1 MKKTVFKVLSVVMAL
16 CLFIGTMPVMT
27 FAESIELETVENV
40 PMIKFSPETQIDV
53 QVGGNTINRFYSA
66 GTEVDTTKHFY
77 NQLTSNQKK
86 IYDQIWAAGP
96 VETIEID
103 MTDISITSTG
113 LTSSVCQNDAV
124 SKAQQDIIM
133 AITALNE
140 DKPLFFWSAGFGF
153 LPNGIVERSGLN
165 YVCTITALTITI
177 NLDTTHF
184 TDYNDVKTKLQ
195 AVKDKYPTIPVYGI
209 SRHEKLKS
217 IHDYLA
223 NTIVYDPNVETNP
236 ASNDFDVYGALINGL
251 CVCEGYAEAFK
262 LLCDREG
269 IPCITV
275 VGTGNG
281 GAHKWNMVLME
292 DGEWYTLDSTWND
305 QGSSIYYSYFL
316 NGGGTKAPFFH
327 EDVADSTVHI
337 PSGIIFSSA
346 KTALVY
352 PTLSFDAY
360 GIGLLAPDA
369 GDVHFDKTR
378 GVIMVGKN
386 LPYYYY
392 YDIVDAE
399 TYGITSNFTTILN
412 GTGTTTSTLTVTDGR
427 TTKTYLV
434 AMRGDIDASNA
445 TNATDYNN
453 IAQICA
459 TTHKVDD
466 ATAKFYAGDMTQ
478 DGAIDGFDAIA
489 LDLYMKDT
497 LKFN

>member
-1 MKKTVFKVLSVVMAL
+1 MKKTVFKVLSVIVAL
-16 CLFIGTMPVMT
+16 CVFLGLLPVT
-27 FAESIELETVENV
+27 AFAEDVEWELVENV
-40 PMIKFSPETQIDV
+40 PIIKFSPETKIDV
-53 QVGGNTINRFYSA
+53 QVGGNTINKFYSA
-66 GTEVDTTKHFY
+66 GAEVDTTKYFY
-77 NQLTSNQKK
+77 NQLTNNQKK

-96 VETIEID
+96 VETIDID
-103 MTDISITSTG
+103 MTGISITSTSA
-113 LTSSVCQNDAV
+113 LSSTCQNNAV
-124 SKAQQDIIM
+124 SSAQQDIIM

-140 DKPLFFWSAGFGF
+140 DKPLFFWSAGFSF
-153 LPNGIVERSGLN
+153 IPDGIVEKSGMS
-165 YVCTITALTITI
+165 YVCTITALTITMS
-177 NLDTTHF
+177 LDTTHF
-184 TDYNDVKTKLQ
+184 ADYNDVQTKYD
-195 AVKDKYPTIPVYGI
+195 AVVDKLATIKVNGI

-217 IHDYLA
+217 INDYLA
-223 NTIVYDPNVETNP
+223 NNLVYDDTLSEPNIY
-236 ASNDFDVYGALINGL
+236 DVYGALINGL

-305 QGSSIYYSYFL
+305 QDSNIFYSYFL
-316 NGGGTKAPFFH
+316 NGGGTKAPWFNS
-327 EDVADSTVHI
+327 DVADSTVHI

-399 TYGITSNFTTILN
+399 TYGITSDFTTILN
-412 GTGTTTSTLTVTDGR
+412 GSGTTTSTLTVTDGR
-427 TTKTYLV
+427 TTKEYLV
-434 AMRGDIDASNA
+434 AMRGDIDASNS
-445 TNATDYNN
+445 TNTTDYNKTVQ
-453 IAQICA
+453 ACA
-459 TTHKVDD
+459 TTYKVDD
-466 ATAKFYAGDMTQ
+466 GTAKFYAGDMTQ

-489 LDLYMKDT
+489 LDLYIDGT
-497 LKFN
+497 ITFN